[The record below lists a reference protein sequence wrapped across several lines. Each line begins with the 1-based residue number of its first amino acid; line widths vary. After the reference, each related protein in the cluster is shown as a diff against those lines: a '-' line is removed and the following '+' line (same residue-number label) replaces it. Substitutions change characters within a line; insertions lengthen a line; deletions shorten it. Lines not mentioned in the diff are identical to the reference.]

1 MKNNAQRLVYAVS
14 SVMVLLSACTAV
26 PLTPPAPVVNAQ
38 AQTTGGL
45 PGNVTVAS
53 AEENKSPAVI
63 AAAPNPPRPVKVLI
77 VTLYGPEAQAWQPKL
92 TWTQTYKIPGLSA
105 NFPTV
110 QCTADDVCLMTTDM
124 GHSNAAA
131 SAMAIAFSNFFNLQK
146 AYIFITGVGGINPNV
161 GSVGSATWARY
172 VVDFGLAHEFDAR
185 EKPDYW
191 QVGYFGIKS
200 PDPDTKPPLRYG
212 TELFQVDE
220 TLLQKALQLSRSAT
234 LTDTPE
240 AQAYRAKYPQS
251 TAQAAPS
258 VIQCD
263 TASGDTYWHGDILG
277 SWASKWV
284 SLLTDGKGNYCTTQQ
299 EDNAVFEGLKRGAA
313 AGRLQ
318 LSRVAVLRTGSNFE
332 RPHPNQSALDSLNT
346 KSGGYPAATANLYN
360 AAWPVVSDILKN
372 WPVWKDGVPSL

>member
-1 MKNNAQRLVYAVS
+1 MQIKPLSLAS
-14 SVMVLLSACTAV
+14 ISVVLALSACTAV
-26 PLTPPAPVVNAQ
+26 PLQGPAPLVTAPTQ
-38 AQTTGGL
+38 PAGGL
-45 PGNVTVAS
+45 PSNVTVAS
-53 AEENKSPAVI
+53 MEEARLPAVI
-63 AAAPNPPRPVKVLI
+63 ATAPVSPRPVKVLI

-92 TWTQTYKIPGLSA
+92 TWTQTYKVPGLSA

-110 QCTADDVCLMTTDM
+110 QCTADDICLMTTDM

-131 SAMAIAFSNFFNLQK
+131 SAMAIAFSNFFDLKK

-185 EKPDYW
+185 EKPDHW

-200 PDPDTKPPLRYG
+200 PDSDTKPPLRYG

-220 TLLQKALQLSRSAT
+220 VLLQKALQLSRRAM
-234 LTDTPE
+234 LADTPE
-240 AQAYRAKYPQS
+240 AQAYRAKYPQTS
-251 TAQAAPS
+251 AQAAPS

-318 LSRVAVLRTGSNFE
+318 MNRVAVLRTGSNFE
-332 RPHPNQSALDSLNT
+332 RPYPGQSALDSLNT

-360 AAWPVVSDILKN
+360 AAWPVVSDIVKN
-372 WPVWKDGVPSL
+372 WAQWKDGVPGL